1 MRGFGKRLFTGAS
14 VVDKV
19 AGCRERRYCSYMR
32 AGDLEEAA
40 AAADALEAA
49 LDRGEALPIAFTVG
63 ERHEPKAQ
71 QSSVPS
77 RVISACT
84 AY

>member
-1 MRGFGKRLFTGAS
+1 MDR
-14 VVDKV
+14 V
-19 AGCRERRYCSYMR
+19 AGCREPRYCSYR
-32 AGDLEEAA
+32 RSGDLEEAA

-49 LDRGEALPIAFTVG
+49 LDRDEALPIAFTVG

-71 QSSVPS
+71 QRSVWS
-77 RVISACT
+77 WLISACP

>member
-1 MRGFGKRLFTGAS
+1 
-14 VVDKV
+14 VDKV

-32 AGDLEEAA
+32 AGDLALDEAA

-49 LDRGEALPIAFTVG
+49 LDRDEALPIAFTVG

-71 QSSVPS
+71 QRSVWS
-77 RVISACT
+77 WLISACP
-84 AY
+84 AW